1 MNEEITLR
9 DIIKAIVILK
19 PGSTTAII
27 QKMILSNP
35 PSGTV
40 TTAIHSIKD
49 QGLFYTRKVPNKGRP
64 GFTGFTCF
72 AYYPTNLLLDSFT
85 VTREM
90 QEYLGLTEV
99 KLKPKKLKRE
109 DNTVFESCK
118 QSPATKR
125 VLWFYGRG
133 DLPDVEVR

>member
-1 MNEEITLR
+1 MNEEIALR
-9 DIIKAIVILK
+9 DIIKAIVVLK

-27 QKMILSNP
+27 QMMILSNH

-40 TTAIHSIKD
+40 TTAIHSIKEH
-49 QGLFYTRKVPNKGRP
+49 GLFYTRKVPNKGRP
-64 GFTGFTCF
+64 GFTCY

-85 VTREM
+85 VTLEM

-99 KLKPKKLKRE
+99 NLKPKKLKRE

-125 VLWFYGRG
+125 ILWFYGRG
-133 DLPDVEVR
+133 DLPAI

>member
-9 DIIKAIVILK
+9 DIIKAIVVLK

-35 PSGTV
+35 PAGTV
-40 TTAIHSIKD
+40 TTAIHSIKE
-49 QGLFYTRKVPNKGRP
+49 QGLFYTRKVPNKGRH
-64 GFTGFTCF
+64 GFTCF

-90 QEYLGLTEV
+90 IEYLGLSEV

-109 DNTVFESCK
+109 DNTVFEFCK
-118 QSPATKR
+118 QSPAMKR

-133 DLPDVEVR
+133 EIPPIC

>member
-9 DIIKAIVILK
+9 DTIKAIVVLK
-19 PGSTTAII
+19 PGSTAAII
-27 QKMILSNP
+27 QMMILSNH

-40 TTAIHSIKD
+40 TTAIHSIKE

-64 GFTGFTCF
+64 GFTCF

-90 QEYLGLTEV
+90 VEYLGLSEV
-99 KLKPKKLKRE
+99 KLKPKKLKRD

-125 VLWFYGRG
+125 ILWFCGRG
-133 DLPDVEVR
+133 DLPSIY

>member
-40 TTAIHSIKD
+40 TTAIHSIKE

-64 GFTGFTCF
+64 GFTCF

-90 QEYLGLTEV
+90 VEYLGLSEV
-99 KLKPKKLKRE
+99 KMKPKKLRRE

-118 QSPATKR
+118 QSPAMKR
-125 VLWFYGRG
+125 VLWLYGKG
-133 DLPDVEVR
+133 DLPSLQ

>member
-35 PSGTV
+35 PAGTV
-40 TTAIHSIKD
+40 TTAIHSIKE

-64 GFTGFTCF
+64 GFTCY
-72 AYYPTNLLLDSFT
+72 AYHPTNLLLDSFT

-90 QEYLGLTEV
+90 IEYLGLSEV
-99 KLKPKKLKRE
+99 KLKPKKLRRE
-109 DNTVFESCK
+109 DNTVFEFCK

-125 VLWFYGRG
+125 ILWFYGRG
-133 DLPDVEVR
+133 ELPAI

>member
-9 DIIKAIVILK
+9 DIIKSIVIMK
-19 PGSTTAII
+19 PGSTAAII
-27 QKMILSNP
+27 QKMILSNHP
-35 PSGTV
+35 AGTV
-40 TTAIHSIKD
+40 TTAIHSIKE

-64 GFTGFTCF
+64 GFTCY
-72 AYYPTNLLLDSFT
+72 AYYPTNLLLDSFA
-85 VTREM
+85 VTRDM

-109 DNTVFESCK
+109 NNTVFDDCK

-133 DLPDVEVR
+133 EIPTIC

>member
-19 PGSTTAII
+19 PGVTLAEAQMMIWAKTARSTMATA
-27 QKMILSNP
+27 M
-35 PSGTV
+35 
-40 TTAIHSIKD
+40 HSIVD
-49 QGLFYTRKVPNKGRP
+49 QGLFTTRRIENKGRP
-64 GFTGFTCF
+64 GFKCN
-72 AYYPTNLLLDSFT
+72 AYYPTSTLLDSFA
-85 VTREM
+85 VTRDM
-90 QEYLGLTEV
+90 MEYLGLTEV

-118 QSPATKR
+118 QSAAMKR

-133 DLPDVEVR
+133 ELPAI

>member
-19 PGSTTAII
+19 PGVTLAEAQLMIWAKTARSTMATAMHGI
-27 QKMILSNP
+27 
-35 PSGTV
+35 
-40 TTAIHSIKD
+40 AD
-49 QGLFYTRKVPNKGRP
+49 QGLFTTKRVENKGRP
-64 GFTGFTCF
+64 GFKCN
-72 AYYPTNLLLDSFT
+72 AYYPTERLLASFT

-99 KLKPKKLKRE
+99 KLKPKKLRRE
-109 DNTVFESCK
+109 DNTVFDSCK
-118 QSPATKR
+118 QSAATKR

-133 DLPDVEVR
+133 ELPEVEVR

>member
-9 DIIKAIVILK
+9 DIIKAIVVLK

-27 QKMILSNP
+27 QRMILSNP

-40 TTAIHSIKD
+40 TTAIHSIKE

-64 GFTGFTCF
+64 GFTCF
-72 AYYPTNLLLDSFT
+72 AYYPTNLLLDSFA

-90 QEYLGLTEV
+90 QEYLGLEV
-99 KLKPKKLKRE
+99 KVKARKIKRE
-109 DNTVFESCK
+109 DNTVFEFCK

-133 DLPDVEVR
+133 DFPAI

>member
-9 DIIKAIVILK
+9 DIIKSIVILK

-40 TTAIHSIKD
+40 TTAIHSIKE

-64 GFTGFTCF
+64 GFTCY
-72 AYYPTNLLLDSFT
+72 AYYPTNLLLDSFA

-90 QEYLGLTEV
+90 IEYLGLTEV
-99 KLKPKKLKRE
+99 KVKPRRLKRE
-109 DNTVFESCK
+109 NNAVFESCK
-118 QSPATKR
+118 QSPAMKR
-125 VLWFYGRG
+125 ILWFYGRG
-133 DLPDVEVR
+133 ELPSLS

>member
-19 PGSTTAII
+19 SGSTTAII
-27 QKMILSNP
+27 QKMILSSP
-35 PSGTV
+35 PARTV
-40 TTAIHSIKD
+40 TTAIHSIKE

-64 GFTGFTCF
+64 GFTCF
-72 AYYPTNLLLDSFT
+72 AYYPTNLLLDSFA

-99 KLKPKKLKRE
+99 KVKPRKLKRE

-118 QSPATKR
+118 QSPAMKR

-133 DLPDVEVR
+133 ELPSLG

>member
-9 DIIKAIVILK
+9 NIIKAIVVLK

-35 PSGTV
+35 PAGTV

-64 GFTGFTCF
+64 GFTCF
-72 AYYPTNLLLDSFT
+72 AYYPTNLLLDSFM

-90 QEYLGLTEV
+90 IEYLGLTEV
-99 KLKPKKLKRE
+99 KMKPKKLRRE
-109 DNTVFESCK
+109 DNTVFEFCK
-118 QSPATKR
+118 QSPAMKR

-133 DLPDVEVR
+133 ELPVI

>member
-27 QKMILSNP
+27 QKMILSSP
-35 PSGTV
+35 PAGTV
-40 TTAIHSIKD
+40 TTAIHSIKE

-64 GFTGFTCF
+64 GFTCY
-72 AYYPTNLLLDSFT
+72 AYYPTNLLLDSFA

-99 KLKPKKLKRE
+99 KLKPRKLKRE
-109 DNTVFESCK
+109 DNTVFEFCK
-118 QSPATKR
+118 QSPAMKR
-125 VLWFYGRG
+125 ILWFYGRG
-133 DLPDVEVR
+133 EFPAI

>member
-9 DIIKAIVILK
+9 DIIKSIVILK

-35 PSGTV
+35 PAGTV
-40 TTAIHSIKD
+40 TTAIHSIKE
-49 QGLFYTRKVPNKGRP
+49 QRLFYTRKVPNKGRP
-64 GFTGFTCF
+64 GFTCY
-72 AYYPTNLLLDSFT
+72 AYYPTKLLLDSFT

-90 QEYLGLTEV
+90 IEYLGLSEV

-118 QSPATKR
+118 QSPAMKR

-133 DLPDVEVR
+133 EIPPIC

>member
-19 PGSTTAII
+19 PGATLAIVQQMIWAKTARSTLAIA
-27 QKMILSNP
+27 L
-35 PSGTV
+35 
-40 TTAIHSIKD
+40 HSLKD
-49 QGLFYTRKVPNKGRP
+49 QGLFSSHKVENKFRP
-64 GFTGFTCF
+64 GFKCH
-72 AYYPTNLLLDSFT
+72 AYYPTQKLLDSFT

-133 DLPDVEVR
+133 ELPEVEVR

>member
-9 DIIKAIVILK
+9 DIIKAIVIMK

-35 PSGTV
+35 PTGTV
-40 TTAIHSIKD
+40 TTAIHSIKE

-64 GFTGFTCF
+64 GFTCY

-85 VTREM
+85 VTRDM

-109 DNTVFESCK
+109 NNTVFDDCK

-133 DLPDVEVR
+133 ELPTIC